1 MKRRKLAAALAMLSL
16 LMHVPASAADD
27 DATVL
32 RVFLRDGTSLVSYGE
47 FARVADRVV
56 FSLPTSAL
64 PNPSLQLVNIPAARI
79 DWDRTNRYADAARA
93 ARYARTQAEPD
104 YAALSSAVART
115 LNDVAVTADPTQRL
129 AMVEGARKTLAEWP
143 QTHFNYRVAEV
154 RQLLSMLDETIADLH
169 AAAGGSRF
177 ELSIVAV
184 APPREAAERLLPDP
198 TAVESVE
205 QLLVAANL
213 AESASERRSLLK
225 VALASIESRAASFPS
240 SWAAATRLKVK
251 RALDADLKIDR
262 SYQLMIRR
270 AIGRADARARFADV
284 RGISRVLQTLR
295 QSDAALGRRRPDA
308 ITDAIRAIEAR
319 LDAARRL
326 QLARE
331 RWSVRAAALRRYAVA
346 MSLPLKILH
355 SLDPPLDDIKLL
367 VGSNAET
374 LALVQRQ
381 AARALTLMGQIVP
394 PDECRD
400 AHALLVSAANL
411 ADNAAMIRRSA
422 AEAGDITRAWD
433 ASSAAA
439 GALMLGAKART
450 DIQAVVAR
458 PQLQ

>member
-1 MKRRKLAAALAMLSL
+1 MLSL
-16 LMHVPASAADD
+16 LTHLPASAADD
-27 DATVL
+27 DATLL

-56 FSLPTSAL
+56 FSLPTSPL
-64 PNPSLQLVNIPAARI
+64 PDPSLQLVNIPASRI

-104 YAALSSAVART
+104 YAALSNAVART

-129 AMVEGARKTLAEWP
+129 AIVEGARKTLAEWP

-154 RQLLSMLDETIADLH
+154 RQMLSMLDETIADLR

-177 ELSIVAV
+177 ELSLVAV
-184 APPREAAERLLPDP
+184 APPRETNERLLPAP
-198 TAVESVE
+198 TPVESVE

-213 AESASERRSLLK
+213 AESSSERRTLLNQ
-225 VALASIESRAASFPS
+225 ALAGVDRSAASSPK

-251 RALDADLKIDR
+251 RALDVDLRTDR

-284 RGISRVLQTLR
+284 RGIRRVIQSLR
-295 QSDAALGRRRPDA
+295 QSDEVLGRRRPDSVNEA
-308 ITDAIRAIEAR
+308 IAAIEAR

-326 QLARE
+326 QLARD
-331 RWSVRAAALRRYAVA
+331 RWALRAAVLRRYSVA
-346 MSLPLKILH
+346 MGVPLRIFRSLE
-355 SLDPPLDDIKLL
+355 SPLDDIKEL
-367 VGSNAET
+367 VGSNPDT

-381 AARALTLMGQIVP
+381 ASRAAKLMGQIAP
-394 PDECRD
+394 PDECRE
-400 AHALLVSAANL
+400 AHAQLVSAANL
-411 ADNAAMIRRSA
+411 ANSA
-422 AEAGDITRAWD
+422 AEIRRTAAAAGDLTRAWD

-450 DIQAVVAR
+450 DIQSVVNR